1 MIIAAT
7 GHRPNKLGG
16 YQYEAYEKLVR
27 LARDYIQ
34 KVQQLDG
41 VISGMALGWDQAWC
55 DAALREGVPV
65 HAAVPFEGQERQWP
79 HASQVQ
85 YRQLLSECKSVTI
98 VSPGGFSGKAMQVRN
113 EWMVDRCHRVCALFD
128 GTYGGTGNC
137 VNYALS
143 IGRPIDNLWELFK

>member
-16 YQYEAYEKLVR
+16 YGYEAHEKLVR
-27 LARDYIQ
+27 LARDYIR

-98 VSPGGFSGKAMQVRN
+98 VSLGHYTHTAMQTRN
-113 EWMVDRCHRVCALFD
+113 IWMVDRCHRVCALFD
-128 GTYGGTGNC
+128 GSASGTRHC
-137 VNYALS
+137 IDYAVS
-143 IGRPIDNLWELFK
+143 MGRDIDNLWEVFK